1 MHPIQT
7 NNTNTFNVSGKIDIN
22 SNSTFNNYGTLN
34 VGKNLTLNHTFT
46 NHTGATTTVFEKCQ
60 INGGGELTNQ
70 CSMTNGTD
78 LDINNYLY
86 NYGHIQ
92 TTNETTVNGGG

>member
-1 MHPIQT
+1 M
-7 NNTNTFNVSGKIDIN
+7 
-22 SNSTFNNYGTLN
+22 
-34 VGKNLTLNHTFT
+34 TLNHTFT
-46 NHTGATTTVFEKCQ
+46 NHTGATTTVSEKCQ